1 LFKRYLKH
9 PKHGAGSEC
18 GGYRKHFKR
27 HKGDMMKKH
36 CVRILSAFFG
46 LAALALT
53 AKAEP
58 VDQIVVNIPYEFVVS
73 GKTLPAGTYRVN
85 RISDN
90 NERGLLIS
98 SFENGA
104 AVMVF
109 SSEVAD
115 KTRPEQPSLTFEQ
128 VGDQHLLSKIQTAE
142 HVFTIPVPK
151 MTILETAM
159 KSHSGAPGSMSS
171 GNN

>member
-1 LFKRYLKH
+1 
-9 PKHGAGSEC
+9 
-18 GGYRKHFKR
+18 
-27 HKGDMMKKH
+27 MKKH